1 MNWQSGQINDE
12 RCPRL
17 WSDSL
22 NQEAQMGGKGSGAA
36 ASSVFTGAGWFVF
49 WLFTVAFAQ
58 LGFGKALL
66 AIFIWP
72 YYLGAALS

>member
-1 MNWQSGQINDE
+1 
-12 RCPRL
+12 
-17 WSDSL
+17 
-22 NQEAQMGGKGSGAA
+22 MGRNGSGAA
-36 ASSVFTGAGWFVF
+36 ASSIFTGAGWFVF

-72 YYLGAALS
+72 YYLGAALR